1 MSLGKPFDLGEVVG
15 EAIWLDEVESTNSY
29 LSALPSSTTSRV
41 IASWNQ
47 TGGRGRLGRQWVSPA
62 GKSLALSLELWPEV
76 VPGHIDAPWL
86 GSLSLVTGVAL
97 ARAIAEETSPGARVK
112 WPNDVLIDGKKVAGV
127 LGEIPQPGR
136 VVVGVGLNV
145 FFDADE
151 LPTSW
156 ATSLNQHGVS
166 DLTQAA
172 GVVRSFLSHL
182 HEALTEAKDGL
193 SPRHSARIE
202 AFIETIGQEVR
213 AEFPDG
219 TARTGEALGIDES
232 GRLRVLFLDTGQIE
246 VVDSA
251 DVWHL
256 RPAR

>member
-1 MSLGKPFDLGEVVG
+1 LPLGEPFGLGEVVG

-29 LSALPSSTTSRV
+29 LSTLPPSTISRV
-41 IASWNQ
+41 VASWNQ
-47 TGGRGRLGRQWVSPA
+47 TGGRGRLGRPWVSPA

-97 ARAIAEETSPGARVK
+97 ARAIAEEVSANARVK

-151 LPTSW
+151 LPTSG
-156 ATSLNQHGVS
+156 ATSLSQHGV
-166 DLTQAA
+166 TEVNQVATI
-172 GVVRSFLSHL
+172 VRSFLEHL
-182 HEALTEAKDGL
+182 YDALIEAKDGL
-193 SPRHSARIE
+193 TPSHSARIE

-232 GRLRVLFLDTGQIE
+232 GRLRVLFLDTGTIE